1 MIRRMRILAC
11 IALLTLF
18 TPVLSAQTVYSAV
31 AQYSL
36 NSNPNGP
43 WSYLDSTQTLSPY
56 VGGTGIV
63 GLFGWVSPVSTGGA
77 KEGIWKNITA
87 STLNPP
93 AYPNLLLPPDHLFL
107 GSFVSKLTVRFTAP
121 SAGAFTVTGDF
132 LGVDTGQLSHPVS
145 VLVNGSAMFSGTLSN
160 YQQSLPFAFTATL
173 KPGDLVDFVS
183 TGLGPTDYSSGLA
196 ATLTLN
202 APSTTISPTAIV
214 SASAF
219 GGFAAA
225 APGSWIEI
233 YGMNLAGD
241 TRSWAGTDFNG
252 NTAPTSLDGTSIM
265 IGGQLAYIDYISP
278 AQVNALV
285 PSNVATGVQQV
296 IVKTANGTGTT
307 FPLTINA
314 LEPGILAP
322 SSFKIGSTQYAAG
335 ILSDGTYAIPAGAII
350 GVQSRP
356 AKPGET
362 LILYG
367 VGFGPV
373 TPSSSAGQLVQQANS
388 LTSSFQISIGGIP
401 ATVLYDGLAPG
412 YTGLYQFNI
421 TVPNAPAGA
430 TVPVTFSLA
439 GNPGTETLNI
449 AVSN

>member
-1 MIRRMRILAC
+1 MIQRMRILAC
-11 IALLTLF
+11 VASLALF
-18 TPVLSAQTVYSAV
+18 TPALSAQTVYSAV
-31 AQYSL
+31 DQYSL

-43 WSYLDSTQTLSPY
+43 WSYLDSTQTLAPL

-63 GLFGWVSPVSTGGA
+63 GLLGWVSPVTTGA
-77 KEGIWKNITA
+77 ANEGIWKNITA

-93 AYPNLLLPPDHLFL
+93 AFQNLVLPPDHLFL

-121 SAGAFTVTGDF
+121 SAGAFTVAGDF
-132 LGVDTGQLSHPVS
+132 LGVDTAQLPHAVS
-145 VLVNGSAMFSGTLSN
+145 VLVNGNAMFSGTLNS
-160 YQQSLPFAFTATL
+160 YKQSLPFTFTSTL
-173 KPGDLVDFVS
+173 KAGDLVDFVS
-183 TGLGPTDYSSGLA
+183 TGLGPTDYSAGLA

-202 APSTTISPTAIV
+202 APSTSISPTAIV

-219 GGFAAA
+219 GGFASA

-233 YGMNLAGD
+233 YGTNLAGS
-241 TRSWAGTDFNG
+241 TRPWAGTDFNG
-252 NTAPTSLDGTSIM
+252 NTAPTSLDGTSIT
-265 IGGQLAYIDYISP
+265 IGGQSAYIDYISP
-278 AQVNALV
+278 SQVNALI
-285 PSNVATGVQQV
+285 PSNVSTGVQQV
-296 IVKTANGTGTT
+296 IVKTANGTGTG
-307 FPLTINA
+307 FPLTISA
-314 LEPGILAP
+314 LQPGILAP

-335 ILSDGTYAIPAGAII
+335 ILGDGTYAIPAGAIV

-373 TPSSSAGQLVQQANS
+373 TPNSPAGQLVQQANS

-401 ATVLYDGLAPG
+401 ATVLYSGLAPG

-421 TVPNAPAGA
+421 TVPNAAAGN

-439 GNPGTETLNI
+439 GSPGTQTLNI